1 MARGGGATAST
12 SAGDAGSMV
21 TGMSWHSG
29 GKLPSSSAMGSRA
42 HAEIQMRFGSAGA
55 GDDPST
61 PLHPSEA
68 GQAVGQESVCTRWG
82 AGNVGLLGLSVVP
95 FCVVQCSNRSARRA
109 TRHVSPLAH
118 DVIAPV
124 EHLIEGGRRGRNT
137 CRRRGQRVRE

>member
-12 SAGDAGSMV
+12 GAGDAGSMV

-61 PLHPSEA
+61 PLYPSEA

-82 AGNVGLLGLSVVP
+82 AGNVGLPRALGRAFLCGAVLKSL
-95 FCVVQCSNRSARRA
+95 CAARDEARV
-109 TRHVSPLAH
+109 TVGSRRHSPS
-118 DVIAPV
+118 
-124 EHLIEGGRRGRNT
+124 
-137 CRRRGQRVRE
+137 